1 MISAVVVPEPVK
13 SPVYPGG
20 PISLSGIG
28 YGEFN
33 PRRPKVDAP
42 SSTDLIGGVFHRGRG
57 RTYAAEESVHR

>member
-13 SPVYPGG
+13 SKVDPLA
-20 PISLSGIG
+20 PISLSEIG
-28 YGEFN
+28 DGEFN

-57 RTYAAEESVHR
+57 RTYAADDSVHL